1 MPGTNTS
8 RVRHDCRRYR
18 DRLRVRVAYAPIIV
32 AVMALG
38 VWVGCSRPDLVVDT
52 ELGRQQRDSLTHIYH
67 RDNAPP
73 PEPTPQEIRLAR
85 EAIRDS
91 EPWERE
97 LLEALYPD
105 DPELWAYATRDS
117 DEDGVFDF
125 RVSDYYGRFLEGDT
139 DLDGD
144 GLDNVLDQAPYVAA
158 AEGGGHEQIPAHLDW
173 AEMGKPAKM
182 AQIQRELF
190 DSNRILLVE
199 RSAEFTPELAQS
211 IYDVVT
217 RVYKEIFGNNG
228 VLPTLRVVATE
239 ESSLLDPTAEEG
251 ASDFAQ
257 VLPATQTL
265 EIYRRG
271 IDAPPAIQLGF
282 LAHEIAHNIQFSL
295 DFDRQRQEE
304 IIRRNYFAAAHFFDL
319 VEPYGWTI
327 VPTELDPQAEFNLFR
342 PQYVS
347 QEPYEYLY
355 MDEPLEDWQDWLAAI
370 YEEVGEEA
378 YLTDERITEAQILG
392 DYSLSGPWEWYSDEV
407 IAYVYLAMLDA
418 LRARCQPT
426 EWDALGMAFQNQ
438 TVEAEWPYFRFENAR
453 GADIQI
459 HLQQVYPMDL
469 TDVLLL
475 AENYILPTQPQ
486 YCTTD

>member
-1 MPGTNTS
+1 MSGTAS
-8 RVRHDCRRYR
+8 RVRSDDGRYV
-18 DRLRVRVAYAPIIV
+18 DRLSVRLGGGSLLVAA
-32 AVMALG
+32 MALG
-38 VWVGCSRPDLVVDT
+38 AWVGCSRPDLVVDT
-52 ELGRQQRDSLTHIYH
+52 ELGRQQRDSLTNVFY

-73 PEPTPQEIRLAR
+73 PAPTPQEIRLAR
-85 EAIRDS
+85 EKMRDA

-97 LLEALYPD
+97 LLESLYPD
-105 DPELWAYATRDS
+105 DPELWAYAIRDS

-144 GLDNVLDQAPYVAA
+144 GLDNVLDEAPYAVADGT
-158 AEGGGHEQIPAHLDW
+158 GGPDTIPGGLDW
-173 AEMGKPAKM
+173 AQLGKPSEM
-182 AQIQRELF
+182 VRIQGDLF
-190 DSNRILLVE
+190 DQNRILLVE
-199 RSAEFTPELAQS
+199 RSAEFTPELAQAV
-211 IYDVVT
+211 YDVIT
-217 RVYKEIFGNNG
+217 KVYREIFADSGM
-228 VLPTLRVVATE
+228 LPTLRIIATE
-239 ESSLLDPTAEEG
+239 ESSLLDREDEAG

-295 DFDRQRQEE
+295 DYDAQRQEE

-327 VPTELDPQAEFNLFR
+327 VPTEADPEAEFNLFR

-355 MDEPLEDWQDWLAAI
+355 MGEPLEDWEAWLAAI
-370 YEEVGEEA
+370 YEEVGEDA
-378 YLTDERITEAQILG
+378 YLTDERITEMHILG

-407 IAYVYLAMLDA
+407 IAYVYLAMLDS
-418 LRARCQPT
+418 LVDRCQPS
-426 EWDALGMAFQNQ
+426 EWEALRMAFQKE
-438 TVEAEWPYFRFENAR
+438 TVEREWPYFRFENAR
-453 GADIQI
+453 DDDIQI
-459 HLQQVYPMDL
+459 HLRQVYPMDSAEVSQL
-469 TDVLLL
+469 AESYLL
-475 AENYILPTQPQ
+475 AAYPQ
-486 YCTTD
+486 FCALD

>member
-1 MPGTNTS
+1 MPGIT
-8 RVRHDCRRYR
+8 
-18 DRLRVRVAYAPIIV
+18 VRVCRGKGRHGERLSALLVDVPMLVVVI
-32 AVMALG
+32 ALG
-38 VWVGCSRPDLVVDT
+38 VWIGCSRPDLVVDT
-52 ELGRQQRDSLTHIYH
+52 ELGRQQRESLTHIFY
-67 RDNAPP
+67 RDNTPP
-73 PEPTPQEIRLAR
+73 PAPTPQEIRLAR
-85 EAIRDS
+85 EAMRDS

-97 LLEALYPD
+97 LLEAIYPD

-125 RVSDYYGRFLEGDT
+125 RVSDHYGRFLEGDT

-144 GLDNVLDQAPYVAA
+144 GLDNVLDQAPYEAA
-158 AEGGGHEQIPAHLDW
+158 DEGGVREQIPAQLDW
-173 AEMGKPAKM
+173 AELGKPAEM
-182 AQIQRELF
+182 AQIQRDLF
-190 DSNRILLVE
+190 NRNRILLVE
-199 RSAEFTPELAQS
+199 RSADFTPELAQS
-211 IYDVVT
+211 VSDVVT
-217 RVYKEIFGNNG
+217 KVYKEIFGDNG

-295 DFDRQRQEE
+295 DYDAQRQEE

-327 VPTELDPQAEFNLFR
+327 VPTELNPEAEFSLFR

-347 QEPYEYLY
+347 QEPYDYLY
-355 MDEPLEDWQDWLAAI
+355 MDESIEDWENWLAAI

-378 YLTDERITEAQILG
+378 YLTDQRIVEAQILG

-407 IAYVYLAMLDA
+407 IAYVYLAMLDS
-418 LRARCQPT
+418 LRGRCQPA
-426 EWDALGMAFQNQ
+426 EWEALGMAFQNE
-438 TVEAEWPYFRFENAR
+438 TVAVEWPYFRFENAR
-453 GADIQI
+453 GAEIQI
-459 HLQQVYPMDL
+459 HLRQVYPMDPA
-469 TDVLLL
+469 DVVLL
-475 AENYILPTQPQ
+475 AENYLLATQPQ
-486 YCTTD
+486 YCVEQ